1 MNEFKENKG
10 ITLIA
15 LVITIIILLILAG
28 VTIAMLTGENGLLKK
43 ALKAKEETEI
53 QGYYE
58 KIEMI
63 RSELRLNNPNYE
75 PPTLQQMQEEFKIN
89 QQSWVKR
96 AEIKKPEEVYEKVE
110 TLELQTNEGYIFH
123 INTNGTSYVGKDKV
137 RDMSALEK
145 LDALE
150 LEEVGPG
157 KNGGKLVKITDKS
170 EKDYYEIEYQ
180 IGSTEG
186 KWTKIKSGET
196 VDVGPSQTIHARL
209 TFEINKGV
217 IVSLSIAAT
226 EPQIIVKEEIDTSN
240 YVRKTPN
247 ELAKLFQ
254 ITWGSDGQG
263 EIEYQVTGKLKYK
276 ERPFQISFNS
286 KDAETIGLGD
296 LELGDYTITCTV
308 TAPSTKTATATK
320 QNIAVTNLATTGV
333 TNESNNSVN
342 AYAIYSEYDLAYFR
356 DLVNVEKQF
365 TINGKLMDNINLSKV
380 CSSQEGSWT
389 PIGEYN
395 STSPT
400 TIEEASSYYDGIF
413 DGNGKKIE
421 NLYIDNQNLYRQGLF
436 SIAKSNAVIKNV
448 KIYGNINTKQ
458 AAARN
463 LWMVNRRKSN
473 GLYKLC

>member
-1 MNEFKENKG
+1 MENLKRKQKDNKG

-28 VTIAMLTGENGLLKK
+28 VTIAMLTGENGLLRK

-63 RSELRLNNPNYE
+63 RTELRLNNQNYK
-75 PPTLQQMQEEFKIN
+75 PPTLEQMQKEFDNN
-89 QQSWVKR
+89 QKSWVER
-96 AEIKKPEEVYEKVE
+96 TEMKKPEQVYEKIE
-110 TLELQTNEGYIFH
+110 TLELQTKEGYIFH
-123 INTNGTSYVGKDKV
+123 INANGTIYKGKGEIKDTSDLEKE
-137 RDMSALEK
+137 DALLLEK
-145 LDALE
+145 LGDGE
-150 LEEVGPG
+150 
-157 KNGGKLVKITDKS
+157 NGGKLVRITDMS
-170 EKDYYEIEYQ
+170 GKDYYEIEYQ
-180 IGSTEG
+180 INSTEG
-186 KWTKIKSGET
+186 EWTKIKSGET
-196 VDVGPSQTIHARL
+196 VEVYPSQTIHARL
-209 TFEINKGV
+209 TFGSNKGT
-217 IVSLSIAAT
+217 IVSLSIDAT
-226 EPQIIVKEEIDTSN
+226 APQIVVKEEIDTSN

-308 TAPSTKTATATK
+308 TAPSSKTATATK
-320 QNIAVTNLATTGV
+320 QNIAVTNLATTSV

-356 DLVNVEKQF
+356 DLVNKEKQF

-380 CSSQEGSWT
+380 CSSQEGDWT
-389 PIGEYN
+389 PIGEYD
-395 STSPT
+395 
-400 TIEEASSYYDGIF
+400 SSNALAMEDAKNYYNGIF
-413 DGNGKKIE
+413 DGTNKKIE
-421 NLYIDNQNLYRQGLF
+421 NLYINTTTPYRQSLF
-436 SIAKSNAVIKNV
+436 SILNKDGIIKNLDISGEITAV
-448 KIYGNINTKQ
+448 NT
-458 AAARN
+458 ASRSCS
-463 LWMVNRRKSN
+463 L
-473 GLYKLC
+473 